1 MVRDEREPENDHS
14 KSDAPMATDGD
25 RYADDGDDEC
35 DQLNRTNDRESDDN
49 MSNDDDDANCDVN
62 DHSDD
67 DDDDDADVALNGGD
81 DPVCKSCGN
90 FGNRSH
96 RDHKCPNH
104 HCAHCHK
111 RGHTKRFCPDV
122 QCPHCNLFG
131 HMNKKDCKYKHCINV
146 EVDWLNIL
154 LSASASHTITELFKA
169 SECTVDP
176 YSLRCNHVPTQ
187 PPHIDV
193 QKQIGHKC
201 PGSQGQPTAAT
212 RLSP

>member
-1 MVRDEREPENDHS
+1 
-14 KSDAPMATDGD
+14 
-25 RYADDGDDEC
+25 
-35 DQLNRTNDRESDDN
+35 
-49 MSNDDDDANCDVN
+49 
-62 DHSDD
+62 
-67 DDDDDADVALNGGD
+67 
-81 DPVCKSCGN
+81 
-90 FGNRSH
+90 
-96 RDHKCPNH
+96 
-104 HCAHCHK
+104 
-111 RGHTKRFCPDV
+111 V

-176 YSLRCNHVPTQ
+176 YSLRCNHVPTK

-193 QKQIGHKC
+193 QKQISHKC

>member
-1 MVRDEREPENDHS
+1 MVCAHCGHDHRTQHCPNFCKLCQVVGHRQKRANCQFHVCSKCNTVGHPARSCKAPDLQQRMVRDEREPENDHS

-104 HCAHCHK
+104 HCAVLIDGTAQHLPG
-111 RGHTKRFCPDV
+111 RGSINGAFMHG
-122 QCPHCNLFG
+122 HCN
-131 HMNKKDCKYKHCINV
+131 V
-146 EVDWLNIL
+146 
-154 LSASASHTITELFKA
+154 A
-169 SECTVDP
+169 
-176 YSLRCNHVPTQ
+176 LR
-187 PPHIDV
+187 
-193 QKQIGHKC
+193 
-201 PGSQGQPTAAT
+201 
-212 RLSP
+212 R